1 MRKGRP
7 LPVLRR
13 ETVLP
18 PGTTDVHALAK
29 TLREN
34 DGQLIRWKRLPG
46 RGWISGVCAGLAYRF
61 GMRVW
66 KVRALFVLG
75 ALLLAGL
82 TIAYYLLAAT
92 FVRRRRRLPRDFD
105 ARTGV
110 RPPAPRTA

>member
-1 MRKGRP
+1 MRTHRN

-18 PGTTDVHALAK
+18 PGSQDLYAHYKALRA
-29 TLREN
+29 N

-61 GMRVW
+61 GMRPW

-75 ALLLAGL
+75 ALLFAGL
-82 TIAYYLLAAT
+82 AVAYYLLAAT
-92 FVRRRRRLPRDFD
+92 FVRARKRLPRDFD
-105 ARTGV
+105 ARTS
-110 RPPAPRTA
+110 RPTPR